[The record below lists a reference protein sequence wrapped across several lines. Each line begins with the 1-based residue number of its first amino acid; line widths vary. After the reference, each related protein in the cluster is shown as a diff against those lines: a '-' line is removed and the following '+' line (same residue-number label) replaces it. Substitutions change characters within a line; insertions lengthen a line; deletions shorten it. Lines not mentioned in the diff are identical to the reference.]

1 LAFECETDRQNQPL
15 FGDGTRLKQAL
26 LNYAGNAVK
35 FTDRGVISLRA
46 SLVQETDTSALWRF
60 EVKDGGIGI
69 APETL
74 GKLFTAFEQ
83 GDSGLS
89 RKYSGTGLGLAI
101 TKRLAVAM
109 GGDAGAQSS
118 LGQGS
123 TFWFTAWL
131 EKGVAQTQAD
141 AQDSVAPESDP
152 LLVLQQDHAGSRVL
166 LVDDDLFNQEI
177 GRIVLEDAG
186 LSVDVA
192 EDGHVA
198 VAQVGQRTYHC
209 ILMDMQMPGLD
220 GLSATR
226 QIRLLPEG
234 HDVPIIAMTA
244 NAFSEDR
251 LQCLQSGMNDFI
263 TKPLEP
269 QIVYAAI
276 LRWLEANRARA
287 QANI

>member
-1 LAFECETDRQNQPL
+1 
-15 FGDGTRLKQAL
+15 
-26 LNYAGNAVK
+26 
-35 FTDRGVISLRA
+35 
-46 SLVQETDTSALWRF
+46 VQETDTSALWRF

-83 GDSGLS
+83 GDNGLS

-118 LGQGS
+118 LGLGS

-131 EKGVAQTQAD
+131 EKGAANPQAD
-141 AQDSVAPESDP
+141 AQDPVAPESDP
-152 LLVLQQDHAGSRVL
+152 LLVLQKDYAACRVL

-192 EDGHVA
+192 EDGQVA
-198 VAQVGQRTYHC
+198 VAQVGQYSYDC

-220 GLSATR
+220 GLSAAR
-226 QIRLLPEG
+226 QIRLLPERQE
-234 HDVPIIAMTA
+234 VPIIAMTA
-244 NAFSEDR
+244 NAFAEDR

-276 LRWLEANRARA
+276 LRWLAVNRARS